1 MAGQRSAAGRVVRRP
16 GDLARRGAGLEL
28 VPPPLGG
35 DHGHGGS
42 FRRVLPE
49 GCSILAHEPLD
60 GRRIV
65 VLALR
70 SAERGDRRSLE
81 ETPERAF
88 FYDVQ
93 TGRAEPYAALDS
105 LTARAARIVG
115 R

>member
-1 MAGQRSAAGRVVRRP
+1 MHVVVER
-16 GDLARRGAGLEL
+16 
-28 VPPPLGG
+28 
-35 DHGHGGS
+35 
-42 FRRVLPE
+42 
-49 GCSILAHEPLD
+49 
-60 GRRIV
+60 
-65 VLALR
+65 ALR
-70 SAERGDRRSLE
+70 CLFELGDRRSLE

>member
-1 MAGQRSAAGRVVRRP
+1 
-16 GDLARRGAGLEL
+16 
-28 VPPPLGG
+28 
-35 DHGHGGS
+35 
-42 FRRVLPE
+42 VLPE
-49 GCSILAHEPLD
+49 GWSILAHEPLD

-70 SAERGDRRSLE
+70 SAELGDRRSLE